1 MGRVAHVAEERKE
14 LVKDVHGLARLGVP
28 LMSISDN
35 GVTIQNGEESSL
47 VVEVKKKKESVR
59 SCLN

>member
-1 MGRVAHVAEERKE
+1 MLRKKKE
-14 LVKDVHGLARLGVP
+14 LVKGVHSLDRLGVI